1 MKKVIS
7 LLVSLILALGTV
19 AVPVSAVVAPDTDNI
34 LWDAETSEGVVL
46 GEKTEIRG
54 DVIFNDADWSKNYDV
69 IGALLPEVISG
80 KIVNLSFD
88 WKPTGTY
95 WGAPSFSIDVFTQ
108 NESYTIGSAGW
119 SLGFYAYEPGGQQD
133 HDSSKEYYENAKFT
147 YYGTE
152 AGGNSDPYTKNADGT
167 LNWTNPTAPV
177 AYNKWQ
183 HIDCVYDLKQQTV
196 TYYIDGQYFGKA
208 KGTYAIGAI
217 GFRKRGT
224 LDGTST
230 YYGAMFFDNVRLT
243 EVKEDG
249 LMWGAEA
256 EASDSFLLNFS
267 EPVDVLVAPMVEAT
281 DMETGAVATVANVEK
296 VTAYQYRVKMADGK
310 ANAEYKI
317 EIPSL
322 SSTFG
327 STSKTEVIYANTGS
341 ADGFGVKK
349 IRYDAIKSNNTLTVE
364 STHSDNFDSY
374 TKKGNPG
381 ENANNENDYETASN
395 GMWSRIYHTRDKS
408 VWFGKGSFVD
418 SYGQLCL
425 DMYTSG
431 TGMTIGAVRKITD
444 GTAVKEKLLN
454 VEFDMG
460 YYVAEK
466 HDGSYFTLYAGEY
479 PIFGADRSNVYL
491 FDEQL
496 ADEKISLGTNPFAKA
511 NYYNDRKNVKLC
523 FDLVNK
529 KIEIDFGGVVKTA
542 NICDE
547 LAAAGISNLNFA
559 VTLLNGVEGNGE
571 YRGNTLTVDNYSDEI
586 IAVSADK
593 TYNKGLDALSIL
605 PATTSVI
612 NIEFTDAVELAT
624 AGGIVIAD
632 ADGNEASYTPSLSE
646 DGKTL
651 VLAVA
656 LKPDTSYTL
665 EVPTTVASAN
675 GVYNS
680 RAYTFEFTTDRAVKF
695 FDAKGVE
702 IDESALAITS
712 TATVDVTALAP
723 SGTGIGVYIYAVYDK
738 ETDVLKNVRVEEMP
752 YSGGGIMTHS
762 DSVNVED
769 GEYAEVFVWDNA
781 TIKPVSESYTIG
793 K

>member
-1 MKKVIS
+1 MKKAIS
-7 LLVSLILALGTV
+7 LLVSLILVLGTMV
-19 AVPVSAVVAPDTDNI
+19 VPVSAVVAPEANNI

-46 GEKTEIRG
+46 GEKTEIRA
-54 DVIFNDADWSKNYDV
+54 DAIFNDADWSKNYDV

-152 AGGNSDPYTKNADGT
+152 AGGNTDPYTKNADGT

-224 LDGTST
+224 LDDTST

-243 EVKEDG
+243 EVKDDG
-249 LMWGAEA
+249 LVWGAEA

-267 EPVDVLVAPMVEAT
+267 EPVDVLVAPMVVAT
-281 DMETGAVATVANVEK
+281 DMETGEAASVSSVEK
-296 VTAYQYRVKMADGK
+296 INAYQYRVKMADTK

-322 SSTFG
+322 VSTFG
-327 STSKTEVIYANTGS
+327 STSKNDTIYANTGS
-341 ADGFGVKK
+341 SDGFGIKK
-349 IRYDAIKSNNTLTVE
+349 VRYDAIKSNNTMTVE

-374 TKKGNPG
+374 TKKGDPG
-381 ENANNENDYETASN
+381 KNVNNENDYETASN
-395 GMWSRIYHTRDKS
+395 GMWSRIYHTRDNL

-418 SYGQLCL
+418 DFGQLCL
-425 DMYTSG
+425 DMYTSPS
-431 TGMTIGAVRKITD
+431 GMVIGAVRKITD
-444 GTAVKEKLLN
+444 GTAVKNKLLN

-460 YYVAEK
+460 YYVAER
-466 HDGSYFTLYAGEY
+466 HDGSYFTLFAGEY
-479 PIFGADRSNVYL
+479 PIFGADRTSVYL
-491 FDEQL
+491 FEEQL

-511 NYYNDRKNVKLC
+511 NYYNDRENVKLG

-547 LAAAGISNLNFA
+547 LAAAGISSLNFA
-559 VTLLNGVEGNGE
+559 VTLLNGVEGNGD
-571 YRGNTLTVDNYSDEI
+571 YRGNTLTIDNYSDEI
-586 IAVSADK
+586 IAVSAEK
-593 TYNKGLDALSIL
+593 TYNKGLDALGIL

-612 NIEFTDAVELAT
+612 NVEFTDAVELAT
-624 AGGIVIAD
+624 ASGITITD
-632 ADGNEASYTPSLSE
+632 ADGIGASYTPLLSE
-646 DGKTL
+646 DGKVL
-651 VLAVA
+651 ALAVA

-665 EVPTTVASAN
+665 AVPTTVASAN

-680 RAYTFEFTTDRAVKF
+680 RAYVFEFNIDRAVKF
-695 FDAKGVE
+695 FDAQGAE
-702 IDESALAITS
+702 IAESALATTS
-712 TATVDVTALAP
+712 AATVDVFALAP
-723 SGTGIGVYIYAVYDK
+723 SGTGIGAYIYAVYDK
-738 ETDVLKNVRVEEMP
+738 ATNALKAVRTEEMP
-752 YSGGGIMTHS
+752 YSGGGIMTHG
-762 DSVNVED
+762 DTVNVAD
-769 GEYAEVFVWDNA
+769 GEYAKVFVWDNA
-781 TIKPVSESYTIG
+781 TSKPVLKSYTIG

>member
-1 MKKVIS
+1 MKKVLS
-7 LLVSLILALGTV
+7 LLVSLILVLGTMT
-19 AVPVSAVVAPDTDNI
+19 VPVSAVLSPESDAI

-46 GEKTEIRG
+46 GTNTSIKE
-54 DVIFNDADWSKNYDV
+54 DYIFDDADWSWGYEI

-80 KIVNLSFD
+80 KVVNLSFD

-95 WGAPSFSIDVFTQ
+95 YGAPSFRVHTFGQ
-108 NESYTIGSAGW
+108 NEAYAQGSADW
-119 SLGFYAYEPGGQQD
+119 HMGFYAYEPEGNQS
-133 HDSSKEYYENAKFT
+133 HDTSKVYYENAKYT

-152 AGGNSDPYTKNADGT
+152 TGGNSDPFTKNEDGT
-167 LNWTNPTAPV
+167 LTFTNPTAPV

-196 TYYIDGQYFGKA
+196 THYVNGQYLGMS
-208 KGTYAIGAI
+208 KGPHSIGAI
-217 GFRKRGT
+217 AFRKMSKLYGE
-224 LDGTST
+224 ST
-230 YYGAMFFDNVRLT
+230 FYGAMNFDNVRLT

-249 LMWGAEA
+249 LMWSAEA

-267 EPVDVLVAPMVEAT
+267 EPVDVLVAPMVVAT
-281 DMETGAVATVANVEK
+281 DMETGEAATVSTIEK
-296 VTAYQYRVKMADGK
+296 VTAYQYRVKMADAK

-322 SSTFG
+322 VSTFG
-327 STSKTEVIYANTGS
+327 STSKNDTIYANTGS

-349 IRYDAIKSNNTLTVE
+349 VRYDAIKSNNTLTVE

-374 TKKGNPG
+374 TKKENPG
-381 ENANNENDYETASN
+381 DNKNNENDYETASN
-395 GMWSRIYHTRDKS
+395 GMWSRISHSRDEL

-425 DMYTSG
+425 DMYSSG
-431 TGMTIGAVRKITD
+431 AGMTIGAVRKITD

-460 YYVAEK
+460 YYVAER

-479 PIFGADRSNVYL
+479 PIFGADRSSVYL

-496 ADEKISLGTNPFAKA
+496 ADEKISLGTNPFATA
-511 NYYNDRKNVKLC
+511 NYYKDRKNVKLG

-529 KIEIDFGGVVKTA
+529 KVEIDFGGVVKTA

-547 LAAAGISNLNFA
+547 LAAAGISNLNFT
-559 VTLLNGVEGNGE
+559 VTLLNGVEGNGD

-612 NIEFTDAVELAT
+612 NIEFTDAVDLAT
-624 AGGIVIAD
+624 ASGITITDAGGNGA
-632 ADGNEASYTPSLSE
+632 GYTPSLSE

-651 VLAVA
+651 SLAVA
-656 LKPDTSYTL
+656 LKSDTSYTL
-665 EVPTTVASAN
+665 AVPATVASAN
-675 GVYNS
+675 EVYNS
-680 RAYTFEFTTDRAVKF
+680 RAYAFEFTTDHAVKF
-695 FDAKGVE
+695 FDAQGDE
-702 IDESALAITS
+702 FEESALATTS
-712 TATVDVTALAP
+712 AATVDVFALAP
-723 SGTGIGVYIYAVYDK
+723 SGTGIGAYIYAVYDK
-738 ETDVLKNVRVEEMP
+738 ATNALKAVRTADMP

-762 DSVNVED
+762 DTVNVVD
-769 GEYAEVFVWDNA
+769 GEYAKIFVWDNA
-781 TIKPVSESYTIG
+781 TLNPILKSYTIG